1 MKKEVPKVYVGM
13 VADLLHVGHINILI
27 TAHAKGDVTV
37 GLLTDDCV
45 ETYKRR
51 PIQKWKDRK
60 DIISAIRYV
69 KDVIPQ
75 PTLDYTDN
83 LLMLKPK
90 YVVHGNDWK
99 TGPQQKTREKEVLQA
114 PNTVPGIILYSI
126 IDLFLYEELPS
137 RASTNLW

>member
-69 KDVIPQ
+69 KDVITQ
-75 PTLDYTDN
+75 PTLAYTDN

-99 TGPQQKTREKEVLQA
+99 TGPQQKTREKVIETISQWD
-114 PNTVPGIILYSI
+114 GILIEPEYTRGI
-126 IDLFLYEELPS
+126 
-137 RASTNLW
+137 STTQLLEKIQCM

>member
-13 VADLLHVGHINILI
+13 VADLLHIGHINILI
-27 TAHAKGDVTV
+27 TAYAKGDVTV

-51 PIQKWKDRK
+51 PIQNWKDRK

-75 PTLDYTDN
+75 STLDYTDN

-99 TGPQQKTREKEVLQA
+99 TGPQQKTREKVIETISQWE
-114 PNTVPGIILYSI
+114 GILIEPEYTRGI
-126 IDLFLYEELPS
+126 
-137 RASTNLW
+137 STTQLLEKIKCM

>member
-13 VADLLHVGHINILI
+13 VADLLHIGRINILI

-99 TGPQQKTREKEVLQA
+99 TGPQQKTREKVIETISQWD
-114 PNTVPGIILYSI
+114 GILIEPEYTRGI
-126 IDLFLYEELPS
+126 
-137 RASTNLW
+137 STTQLLEKIQCM